1 MLQEMGFSL
10 YATKSTHEYLTTAAG
25 DIKCDLVYKP
35 LVKREPNVLTML
47 QTGKIDLVINVPS
60 SMDSQALTDGF
71 EVRRAAVDSATP
83 LISDIKTATLTAMA
97 LHRKWSREKSG
108 RMFWNLNTWQEYTEV
123 R

>member
-1 MLQEMGFSL
+1 M
-10 YATKSTHEYLTTAAG
+10 
-25 DIKCDLVYKP
+25 VYKP

-47 QTGKIDLVINVPS
+47 QTGKLDLVIDVPS

-83 LISDIKTATLTAMA
+83 LISDIKTATLTAQA

-108 RMFWNLNTWQEYTEV
+108 RVFWSFNTWQEYTEV
-123 R
+123 REAGLNQV